1 MGLLELCE
9 ESFSSVETVMMI
21 VIVIAGTK
29 FVFNPIFSRTCFL
42 FDPIPRTRKELMVV
56 LGLKSMVVFD
66 LKGVVIS
73 ELNGIK
79 AHDEEAYH
87 NECE

>member
-9 ESFSSVETVMMI
+9 KSFSSVVMGMMI
-21 VIVIAGTK
+21 VIVIAGTE
-29 FVFNPIFSRTCFL
+29 FVFNPIFSRTCFIC
-42 FDPIPRTRKELMVV
+42 DPTPRLLKELMVV
-56 LGLKSMVVFD
+56 LRLKSMVVFE

-73 ELNGIK
+73 ELKGVK